1 MSDCLFCKIV
11 AGEIGSAT
19 IFENNDF
26 KVILDRYPS
35 GRGHTLILT
44 KEHFDDLYQM
54 DGETAGKLFA
64 LASVMAKAL
73 KQATD
78 CEGMNILQNNGGRT
92 DYPAFSFASDSQIS
106 GRWIYLAVE
115 NQGIYRK
122 RTGRIG
128 GGNPKTDIA
137 AGKKRDFSADFRIGR
152 KYEKSN

>member
-1 MSDCLFCKIV
+1 MSDCLFCKIA

-35 GRGHTLILT
+35 GCGHALILT

-73 KQATD
+73 KQATG
-78 CEGMNILQNNGGRT
+78 CEGMNILQNNG
-92 DYPAFSFASDSQIS
+92 
-106 GRWIYLAVE
+106 E
-115 NQGIYRK
+115 
-122 RTGRIG
+122 
-128 GGNPKTDIA
+128 A
-137 AGKKRDFSADFRIGR
+137 AGQTIRHFHLHLIPRYREDGFTLPWETKEYTEKELAELAAEIR
-152 KYEKSN
+152 KQI